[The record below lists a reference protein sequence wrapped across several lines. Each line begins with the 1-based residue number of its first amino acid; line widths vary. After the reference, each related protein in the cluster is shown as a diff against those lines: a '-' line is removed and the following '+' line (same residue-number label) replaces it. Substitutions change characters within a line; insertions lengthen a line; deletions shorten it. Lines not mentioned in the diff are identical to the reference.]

1 MSEQN
6 MSSRSDFGVFQP
18 ITTRWKDNDVYG
30 HVNNVTYYSWFDTA
44 VNRYLIESGGLDIHS
59 DPVIAF
65 VVSSSCRY
73 FSPVSYPE
81 TVEIGL
87 RVNHLGNS
95 SVQYGLGVFRGDG
108 NELCAEGE
116 FVHVFVDR
124 ASNRASPI
132 PERIRAA
139 LEKIRQQ

>member
-1 MSEQN
+1 MSEQKL
-6 MSSRSDFGVFQP
+6 SSRSDFGVFQP
-18 ITTRWKDNDVYG
+18 LTTRWKDNDVYG

-73 FSPVSYPE
+73 FSPIAYPE
-81 TVEIGL
+81 SVEIGL
-87 RVNHLGNS
+87 RVDHLGNS
-95 SVQYGLGVFRGDG
+95 SVRYGLGVFRTGEDTP
-108 NELCAEGE
+108 CAEGD

-124 ASNRASPI
+124 ATNSARPV
-132 PERIRAA
+132 PEPIRAA
-139 LEKIRQQ
+139 LQKIRRE

>member
-1 MSEQN
+1 MSEQKAA
-6 MSSRSDFGVFQP
+6 SRGDFGVFQSV
-18 ITTRWKDNDVYG
+18 TTRWKDNDIYG
-30 HVNNVTYYSWFDTA
+30 HVNNVTYYSWFDSV

-73 FSPVSYPE
+73 FSPVAYPE

-87 RVNHLGNS
+87 RVDHLGNS
-95 SVQYGLGVFRGDG
+95 SVRYGLGVFRQGED
-108 NELCAEGE
+108 EPCAEGE

-124 ASNRASPI
+124 ATNSSRPI
-132 PERIRAA
+132 PGSVRGG
-139 LEKIRQQ
+139 LEKIRVV